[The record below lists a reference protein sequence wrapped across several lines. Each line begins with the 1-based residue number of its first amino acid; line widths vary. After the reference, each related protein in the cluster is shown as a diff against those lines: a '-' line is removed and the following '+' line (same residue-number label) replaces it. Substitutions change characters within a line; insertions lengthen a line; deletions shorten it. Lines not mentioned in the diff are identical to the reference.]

1 MALIFELKVT
11 PNSGRQGWQIDKSGI
26 LKCFLKSVPENG
38 KANQEL
44 IKLLAKALRLPLN
57 AIIILTGDT
66 NRKKRVK
73 IESDIN
79 YQQLLDLLNITHQI
93 KLF

>member
-11 PNSGRQGWQIDKSGI
+11 PSAGRQGWQVDKSGI
-26 LKCFLKSVPENG
+26 LKCFLKSAPENG

-57 AIIILTGDT
+57 AIIILTGET

-73 IESDIN
+73 IESEID
-79 YQQLLDLLNITHQI
+79 YQQLLTLLNVTHQT

>member
-11 PNSGRQGWQIDKSGI
+11 PSAGRQAWQVDKSGL

-44 IKLLAKALRLPLN
+44 IKLLAAALRLPTS
-57 AIIILTGDT
+57 AIIILTGET
-66 NRKKRVK
+66 GRRKRVK
-73 IESDIN
+73 VTSDLT
-79 YQQLLDLLNITHQI
+79 YDQLLQQLNVTHQT